1 MSEPW
6 FHLDRGAGQPLLL
19 FHGIGLSHATWLP
32 VLDRLAEQRR
42 VLAFD
47 LPGFG
52 RTPPLPAGT
61 PPTHE
66 NLCTSLRETLRA
78 LGVETPVD
86 MAGNSLG
93 GHLALVAAREGLARS
108 VVALSPGGLWHGER
122 SPARVR
128 ATLHV
133 TRLLIRGAPALAD
146 QALRTRIGRTLAF
159 AVPMTVLGARIP
171 ADEARQ
177 IARTFA
183 SAVAFDETLMAAT
196 RFHGGAAIR
205 VPVTVAFG
213 TRDWLLTRDCQHRD
227 ELPAQTQWVRPRGWG
242 HVPMWDDPE
251 GVANLILA
259 GSE

>member
-1 MSEPW
+1 MSQPW
-6 FHLDRGAGQPLLL
+6 HHIERGSGRPLLL
-19 FHGIGLSHATWLP
+19 FHGIGLSHATWMP
-32 VLDRLAEQRR
+32 VLDRLAAQRR
-42 VLAFD
+42 VIAFD

-61 PPTHE
+61 RPTHE
-66 NLCTSLRETLRA
+66 NLSAALRDTLRM
-78 LGVETPVD
+78 LGVNTPAD

-108 VVALSPGGLWHGER
+108 VVALSPGGLWRGEHA
-122 SPARVR
+122 PLRVR
-128 ATLHV
+128 SMLRV
-133 TRLLIRGAPALAD
+133 TRLLTGGAPGLTD

-159 AVPMTVLGARIP
+159 AVPMTARGAQIP

-183 SAVAFDETLMAAT
+183 ASAAFDETLMAAT
-196 RFHGGAAIR
+196 RFTGGAAIT

-227 ELPAQTQWVRPRGWG
+227 ELPAQTRWLHPRGWG

-251 GVANLILA
+251 GIADLILE
-259 GSE
+259 GSA